1 MFDIDGIS
9 PVIILSNYKNIFH
22 KFISFGALKA
32 IFYFELFI
40 FQTLW
45 NIIWKTTI
53 WYYIYQCSGFP
64 IGASG
69 KETACQ
75 FKRYKRHGL
84 DPLVGEIT
92 WRRKCQPTPIFL
104 PGESHGQRS
113 LTGYKLQGRKSRT
126 QLSDWTT
133 NINVQFKEVLLWNRL
148 PVMPWC
154 WMCSNNWHQF
164 LLTLAFSHFKWRSL
178 YRKVNDYYRWREADF
193 IAIVH

>member
-32 IFYFELFI
+32 VFYFELFI
-40 FQTLW
+40 FQALW

-104 PGESHGQRS
+104 LGKSPGQRKLEGYS
-113 LTGYKLQGRKSRT
+113 PWGHKESDTTEGLTILYLQNVSSISP
-126 QLSDWTT
+126 QHLVLIV
-133 NINVQFKEVLLWNRL
+133 NLINYNWIQIIFLWKR
-148 PVMPWC
+148 
-154 WMCSNNWHQF
+154 
-164 LLTLAFSHFKWRSL
+164 
-178 YRKVNDYYRWREADF
+178 D
-193 IAIVH
+193 